1 VRDAGGTSDAER
13 FERLYSQTYPA
24 VVGYVL
30 RRCTDPADAA
40 DVVAET
46 YLTLW
51 RRLGELPQHADT
63 RLWLYGVARRVLA
76 NRRRSADRSAA
87 LQVRLT
93 DDFATIAEDS
103 LIEDSAVDRDRI
115 SAAFR
120 RLRDDDR
127 ELLALVGWEG
137 LDRDQIATTL
147 GVSRAVVR
155 VRLHRA
161 RTRFARELATT
172 EIVSVSPTAGSNDA
186 PRRPSNALDQEEAL
200 S

>member
-1 VRDAGGTSDAER
+1 MTDVGDGPDTEW
-13 FERLYSQTYPA
+13 FERLYAATYPA
-24 VVGYVL
+24 VAGYVL
-30 RRCTDPADAA
+30 RRTSDPADAA

-51 RRLGELPQHADT
+51 RRLGELPHDADA

-76 NRRRSADRSAA
+76 NQRRSSHRWASLSARLAEDLTLATRPDSVAEASADRH
-87 LQVRLT
+87 R
-93 DDFATIAEDS
+93 IAN
-103 LIEDSAVDRDRI
+103 
-115 SAAFR
+115 AFR
-120 RLRDDDR
+120 NLSDGDR

-147 GVSRAVVR
+147 GVNRAVVR

-161 RTRFARELATT
+161 RQRFARELETT
-172 EIVSVSPTAGSNDA
+172 DREPARAAKRDDPSP
-186 PRRPSNALDQEEAL
+186 RPSITLDQEEAL